1 MRQLA
6 LAALAIAACHKD
18 ASRAAPGDAAP
29 HPPRDARIAPV
40 ALPPNTYGDLASALA
55 AIIPDDARV
64 IGFGELH
71 ARTDRPH
78 VTSALARF
86 TRDALPALAPKLS
99 DLVIET
105 WLLDTHCGK
114 TAAQTSA
121 RVQTTMKR
129 PAETTNEI
137 GALADAARKE
147 QIQPRAMQVSCDDY
161 ARIAPAG
168 KDIQA
173 DVLLTLTTNEL
184 GRVATEAL
192 TARDADPKHR
202 PWIALYGGA
211 LHNDRFPDDSVAE
224 WSYAAKV
231 DAATHGHF
239 VEIDLIV
246 PELADGDPM
255 SQKEPWYGL
264 ASHADDVFHVWKR
277 GDRSFV
283 IVMPRS
289 APTAPEPK

>member
-6 LAALAIAACHKD
+6 LAALALAACHED
-18 ASRAAPGDAAP
+18 ASRAAPRDAPP
-29 HPPRDARIAPV
+29 HPARDGGTARV
-40 ALPPNTYGDLASALA
+40 ALPHNTYADLASALA

-105 WLLDTHCGK
+105 WLLDPHCGK

-121 RVQTTMKR
+121 KVTTTMKR

-137 GALADAARKE
+137 GALADAARKARV
-147 QIQPRAMQVSCDDY
+147 QPRAMNVSCADY

-168 KDIQA
+168 KDIQP
-173 DVLLTLTTNEL
+173 DVLLTLTTSEL

-192 TARDADPKHR
+192 TARDAEPHHR
-202 PWIALYGGA
+202 PWIAVYGGA

-246 PELADGDPM
+246 PEFADGDPM

-264 ASHADDVFHVWKR
+264 ASHADNAFHVWKR

-283 IVMPRS
+283 VVMPR
-289 APTAPEPK
+289 TETK